1 MPAVIGCEARKGR
14 LRAYTA
20 DGHDGKVWLSDD
32 FVYASEKV
40 GEEARGRGAARRH
53 VPVLVSVTAPG
64 GDQYA
69 NVADPGQ
76 RALVRRH
83 AAPHVAARR
92 AEGRRRLGR
101 APDGVSCGVQRRLYQ
116 VFGVADRTVN
126 GVYSFCLLRLGI
138 RLSLSFVSSEPKSDS
153 EVRSGSAQ

>member
-1 MPAVIGCEARKGR
+1 M
-14 LRAYTA
+14 
-20 DGHDGKVWLSDD
+20 
-32 FVYASEKV
+32 

-69 NVADPGQ
+69 NAADPGQ

-116 VFGVADRTVN
+116 VFIVADRTVN
-126 GVYSFCLLRLGI
+126 GVYSFCLQKR
-138 RLSLSFVSSEPKSDS
+138 VWDPDD
-153 EVRSGSAQ
+153 

>member
-1 MPAVIGCEARKGR
+1 MPAVIGRESRKGR

-69 NVADPGQ
+69 NAADPGQ

-83 AAPHVAARR
+83 AAPHVVARR
-92 AEGRRRLGR
+92 AVG
-101 APDGVSCGVQRRLYQ
+101 
-116 VFGVADRTVN
+116 
-126 GVYSFCLLRLGI
+126 
-138 RLSLSFVSSEPKSDS
+138 
-153 EVRSGSAQ
+153 